1 MSSIA
6 LRNDTLI
13 EISTFLIR
21 RWSENDKIIVTMS
34 SNKVNETRIKENKV
48 ILTPV
53 LDYNG
58 DEFSRYRQFRTA
70 AWYESMKI
78 KNCKKILSSD
88 HAFGFLLNSIERRR
102 IELVGRKIWQ
112 GMDEELIF
120 NYSWQWIYRPLL
132 SNLLGKSKI
141 VEGFYQYFLFGDI
154 KGEMQPSHFERV
166 VKASDFAKEN
176 FKRSIRQRLQYRVD
190 RETYSKDFDN
200 FRH

>member
-53 LDYNG
+53 SDYNG

-70 AWYESMKI
+70 AWYKSMKI
-78 KNCKKILSSD
+78 KNC
-88 HAFGFLLNSIERRR
+88 
-102 IELVGRKIWQ
+102 
-112 GMDEELIF
+112 
-120 NYSWQWIYRPLL
+120 
-132 SNLLGKSKI
+132 
-141 VEGFYQYFLFGDI
+141 
-154 KGEMQPSHFERV
+154 
-166 VKASDFAKEN
+166 
-176 FKRSIRQRLQYRVD
+176 
-190 RETYSKDFDN
+190 
-200 FRH
+200 